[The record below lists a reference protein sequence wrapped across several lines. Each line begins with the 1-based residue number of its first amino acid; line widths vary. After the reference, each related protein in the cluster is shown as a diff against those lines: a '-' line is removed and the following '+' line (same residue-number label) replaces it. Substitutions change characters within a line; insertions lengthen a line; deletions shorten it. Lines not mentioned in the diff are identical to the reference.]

1 MESIPSALINKGDN
15 KPIILDIG
23 CYRIATG
30 FRNEFLEGTLVWLC
44 HTHLMG
50 RIGASLEANHEG
62 TPQYGVIKDKGK
74 VSVLKGTGILI
85 TDLKYRLLIPQD
97 HFIELQILK
106 NPEGSFN
113 MNWYKSVLEISD
125 QVPIDINYE
134 NTTHLPM
141 LNA

>member
-1 MESIPSALINKGDN
+1 
-15 KPIILDIG
+15 
-23 CYRIATG
+23 
-30 FRNEFLEGTLVWLC
+30 
-44 HTHLMG
+44 MG

-62 TPQYGVIKDKGK
+62 TPQYGFIKDKGK
-74 VSVLKGTGILI
+74 VSVLEGTGILI
-85 TDLKYRLLIPQD
+85 TDIKYRLLRPQD
-97 HFIELQILK
+97 HFMELQILN

-113 MNWYKSVLEISD
+113 INWDKSVLEISD